1 MDGALFCVLF
11 LAVFVEHLGFREVY
25 EGVCSSHR
33 SSWFVCFAL
42 AGDRA
47 AAESHMLSRRLML
60 ASALGSKSLA
70 GIWSRHGWELIFC
83 IWGETTIQTE
93 QNLDKVGQCFC
104 VGCVSRTNCFPR
116 SIIDLLRSITATIF
130 GNPQ

>member
-1 MDGALFCVLF
+1 MACGGLVFPVERNSFTLSLMIAYHLIEASQKWMEHFFCALF
-11 LAVFVEHLGFREVY
+11 LAVFVEHLGSREAY

-60 ASALGSKSLA
+60 ASALGSK
-70 GIWSRHGWELIFC
+70 
-83 IWGETTIQTE
+83 
-93 QNLDKVGQCFC
+93 
-104 VGCVSRTNCFPR
+104 
-116 SIIDLLRSITATIF
+116 
-130 GNPQ
+130 